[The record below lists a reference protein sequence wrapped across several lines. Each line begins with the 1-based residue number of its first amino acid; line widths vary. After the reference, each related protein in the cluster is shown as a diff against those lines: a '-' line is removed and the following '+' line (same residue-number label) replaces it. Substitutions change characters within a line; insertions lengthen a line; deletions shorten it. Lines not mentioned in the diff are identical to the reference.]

1 MSTIQGGLSPRAA
14 HTAVY
19 INETNS
25 LYVFGG
31 YDLNNVLG
39 ALQIYRF
46 NKSAWEDEWGLSLR
60 SRHFPSKID
69 NTLLKAVLHQDEDE
83 AQQWGIGKD
92 ASIFRNILL
101 SISGDHSSL
110 PQRKQRSPGR
120 NETPHALSNFLEEL
134 NDKPRPRER
143 YGHAMCKVVG
153 GFVIYGGKLAD
164 GSLSNEL
171 WLYNVTLN
179 GDQWS
184 LRANGNDST
193 FRPPPLTRHTLTLAD
208 DYLYLF
214 GGSLQNGEFS
224 SRLVFSWCCVV

>member
-19 INETNS
+19 INETDS

-46 NKSAWEDEWGLSLR
+46 NKSAWEDEWGISLR

-69 NTLLKAVLHQDEDE
+69 NTLLKAVLHQDDDE
-83 AQQWGIGKD
+83 AHLFGIGKD

-101 SISGDHSSL
+101 SISSGDHSPLS
-110 PQRKQRSPGR
+110 QRKQRSPRR
-120 NETPHALSNFLEEL
+120 NETSPHALTNFLEEL
-134 NDKPRPRER
+134 NDKPRPKER
-143 YGHAMCKVVG
+143 YGHAMSRVVG
-153 GFVIYGGKLAD
+153 GFVVYGGKLAD

-179 GDQWS
+179 GGQWS
-184 LRANGNDST
+184 LRANASNV
-193 FRPPPLTRHTLTLAD
+193 RPPPLTRHTLTLAD
-208 DYLYLF
+208 DYLYVF

-224 SRLVFSWCCVV
+224 SR